1 MRKTDKKL
9 NFKKVNLLAEQR
21 YLETKGIAESFH
33 QPDGTPIGV
42 DMNHEPIT
50 EYGQSNSFDLR
61 QEENMDALV
70 STILSY
76 LGKEKTNS
84 AAIANDNK
92 VIIYNELIQRLMQ
105 MSPTS
110 SLNNGENGS
119 EVYTNNPKEM
129 NKYLTKHG
137 MSNFVLIDS
146 NNRPYPAA
154 GDDSE
159 LNEDGLGDYSSELRN
174 TGNYP
179 WTTFLGSKEKGEDE
193 NRRNQQASEKFKAE
207 FNNVYKGEVIE
218 TTNGRYFFNT
228 LKYTNNF
235 GKYDLIF
242 TKPKSEGDFMDK
254 MLWIKFDPSNGYYID
269 SNDDIELMDKDSVDK
284 VINML
289 EYNK

>member
-42 DMNHEPIT
+42 DSNHMPIT
-50 EYGQSNSFDLR
+50 EYGQSNKFDLR
-61 QEENMDALV
+61 QDENMDTLI
-70 STILSY
+70 SMILSY
-76 LGKEKTNS
+76 LGKEKTNN

-92 VIIYNELIQRLMQ
+92 VILYNELMNRLMQ
-105 MSPTS
+105 MSPAS
-110 SLNNGENGS
+110 NLNNGENGS

-129 NKYLTKHG
+129 ANYLTKHG

-146 NNRPYPAA
+146 NNRPYPTA

-159 LNEDGLGDYSSELRN
+159 LNEDGLGDYSSELRS

-193 NRRNQQASEKFKAE
+193 NIRNQQASEKFKAE
-207 FNNVYKGEVIE
+207 FNNAFKGEAIE
-218 TTNGRYFFNT
+218 TTNGRYFFET

-242 TKPKSEGDFMDK
+242 TKPKAEGDWSDK